1 MGDVSNDEPVL
12 VRVHARNLLDD
23 VFSSTRSDCQMPV
36 REAMKLIA
44 ENGRG
49 ILVIIRQDENNKALA
64 ELVHQYQ
71 MQDNGVVI
79 PAVTE
84 KSDAWRTTGTG
95 SQILADLGVHKIQ
108 VLGPH
113 KTLFSTP

>member
-1 MGDVSNDEPVL
+1 
-12 VRVHARNLLDD
+12 
-23 VFSSTRSDCQMPV
+23 
-36 REAMKLIA
+36 MKLIA

-95 SQILADLGVHKIQ
+95 SQILTALR
-108 VLGPH
+108 
-113 KTLFSTP
+113 